1 MNSLLKHAAF
11 FENARLLNVKF
22 NIVPLMYGS
31 LGLEF
36 LTGRQLNA
44 DDIDILIPKQFV
56 TSRFEELKAFLEQE
70 GYTLIDEREHTFL
83 KDGLCYSYAQI
94 EELEAFAQIF
104 PGEIETKEVNSVRF
118 KLLSLEQYLK
128 VYTASE
134 KDGYRINTRGKK
146 DAEKIA
152 FIKNLLK

>member
-1 MNSLLKHAAF
+1 MNTQKHTAF
-11 FENARLLNVKF
+11 FENAQLLNENF
-22 NIVPLMYGS
+22 GIIPLMYGS
-31 LGLEF
+31 VGLEY
-36 LTGRQLNA
+36 LTKQDLNS
-44 DDIDILIPKQFV
+44 DDVDIVFGKQFV
-56 TSRFEELKAFLEQE
+56 TSRFGELKAFLEQN

-94 EELEAFAQIF
+94 EELEAFAQIAMSEIKTERV
-104 PGEIETKEVNSVRF
+104 GEVSF

>member
-1 MNSLLKHAAF
+1 
-11 FENARLLNVKF
+11 
-22 NIVPLMYGS
+22 MYGS
-31 LGLEF
+31 LGLEY
-36 LTGRQLNA
+36 LTKQDLNS
-44 DDIDILIPKQFV
+44 DDVDILIPKQFV
-56 TSRFEELKAFLEQE
+56 TSRFGELKAFLEQK

-94 EELEAFAQIF
+94 EELEAFAHIAMS
-104 PGEIETKEVNSVRF
+104 EIKTERVGRISF
-118 KLLSLEQYLK
+118 KMLSLEQYLK

-152 FIKNLLK
+152 FIKNLLN